1 MKKRFSVGLFRK
13 HYINAVDGVS
23 FKLNRGETLALV
35 GESGCGKTVVGWSIL
50 RLIEPT
56 SGKIFFNDS
65 DILGMES
72 KDLRK
77 IKKRMQIIFQDA
89 DSSLDPRMKV
99 GDLISEPFKV
109 NDIPYEYEDVLDLMK
124 QVDLN
129 EELLDRYPHELSGGQ
144 RQRIGVAR
152 AIALKPELII
162 ADEPASSLDFSVQAQ
177 ILHLLKK
184 IQLESNVGY
193 LFISHNLNIVKLMAD
208 RVAVMNLGKIFE
220 TGSTS
225 DIFDRAEHPYTKA
238 LLSALPAIGKA
249 KRAGIVLKGEMPSQ
263 SSIPKG
269 CRFHT
274 RCPNKMEIC
283 EIEEPIMTEI
293 HNGHYASCHIIS

>member
-1 MKKRFSVGLFRK
+1 M
-13 HYINAVDGVS
+13 
-23 FKLNRGETLALV
+23 
-35 GESGCGKTVVGWSIL
+35 VGWSIL

-56 SGKIFFNDS
+56 SGEIFFNDS
-65 DILGMES
+65 DILDMKS

-129 EELLDRYPHELSGGQ
+129 EELLERYPHELSGGQ

-177 ILHLLKK
+177 ILYLLKK
-184 IQLESNVGY
+184 IQIESNVGY
-193 LFISHNLNIVKLMAD
+193 IFISHNLNIVKLMAD

-220 TGSTS
+220 IGSTS
-225 DIFDRAEHPYTKA
+225 DIFDRSEHPYTKA

-249 KRAGIVLKGEMPSQ
+249 KRTGILLKGEMPSQ

-283 EIEEPIMTEI
+283 EIEEPIMTET